1 MRSYFSS
8 SLLQT
13 TKKSTILS
21 SRRRVWTEFSAGIG
35 TISARPSHRYHYM
48 AFSPTVE
55 SLCQC
60 ELRALYSSATRSS
73 SSSSSANPMTLSS
86 PAQPSENDKVKE
98 FLLADIGEG
107 ITEVEIMQWFVEPGD
122 IVHQFDR
129 VCEVQSDKATVEI
142 TSRFDG
148 QVQKLG
154 AKVGDMLKVGKPL
167 LFIAP
172 HASNQSSVEKLQGS
186 SLQQGQ
192 HSSDGEEPPTDH
204 LTDRQKLYT
213 QHDSDNILHIPS
225 SQQNLSWTSA
235 TSLPLFDAASI
246 NTTDTKVIASPAVR
260 KLGKEYNINLAAIQ
274 GTGPHGRL
282 LKSDVMKYVP
292 KTPYL
297 SSNTTKQDDLSTINE
312 PVEKKLN
319 FPATESTTIASFLD
333 DETATVVPLRGYNRL
348 MYQRMTQSLSIPHMT
363 YGEEIKMTNLISVRS
378 HLKSVAMAQ
387 YNLPNLTFLP
397 FFLKATSL
405 SLQSFPI
412 LNSTLSNAVEEDLA
426 LIYQKRHNIGVAID
440 TPRGLVLAVV
450 RDCHDKSLID
460 IALDLHRL
468 QTLAKEG
475 NLSESD
481 VSQATFSI
489 SNIGAIGG
497 TYMSPV
503 VIPPTVAIGAMG
515 KIHRIPCIV
524 EDNHNHKEV
533 KVEAVDVMNVSW
545 GADHR
550 VIDGATL
557 ARFSNAWKGYVENP
571 TTMMLTLR

>member
-1 MRSYFSS
+1 M
-8 SLLQT
+8 
-13 TKKSTILS
+13 
-21 SRRRVWTEFSAGIG
+21 
-35 TISARPSHRYHYM
+35 
-48 AFSPTVE
+48 
-55 SLCQC
+55 
-60 ELRALYSSATRSS
+60 
-73 SSSSSANPMTLSS
+73 
-86 PAQPSENDKVKE
+86 E

-107 ITEVEIMQWFVEPGD
+107 IAEVEIMQWFVEPGD

-172 HASNQSSVEKLQGS
+172 PISNQSSIVEKSKGS
-186 SLQQGQ
+186 SPLDRQQSEQQGLNG
-192 HSSDGEEPPTDH
+192 SDGGKELVLSNFTGRH
-204 LTDRQKLYT
+204 KLYT
-213 QHDSDNILHIPS
+213 QHDSDNMLHIPS
-225 SQQNLSWTSA
+225 SQQNLSWPSS
-235 TSLPLFDAASI
+235 TSLPLFEATSI
-246 NTTDTKVIASPAVR
+246 TTTDAKFIASPAVR
-260 KLGKEYNINLAAIQ
+260 KLGKEYNVNLAAIQ
-274 GTGPHGRL
+274 GTGPQGRL
-282 LKSDVMKYVP
+282 LKSDVMKYI
-292 KTPYL
+292 TGTSYL
-297 SSNTTKQDDLSTINE
+297 SSNTAREDELSTIKRLNE
-312 PVEKKLN
+312 SVERKRD
-319 FPATESTTIASFLD
+319 FAVTEPTNISSFLSREE
-333 DETATVVPLRGYNRL
+333 DEGTTTVVPIRGYNRL

-363 YGEEIKMTNLISVRS
+363 YGEEVRMTNLISVRS
-378 HLKSVAMAQ
+378 QLKSVATAQ
-387 YNLPNLTFLP
+387 YNVPNLTFLP
-397 FFLKATSL
+397 FFLKASSL
-405 SLQSFPI
+405 ALQLFPI
-412 LNSTLSNAVEEDLA
+412 LNSRLSNAVEEDLA
-426 LIYQKRHNIGVAID
+426 LIYQKRHHIGVAMD
-440 TPRGLVLAVV
+440 TPRGLVVAVV
-450 RDCHDKSLID
+450 RDCQDKSLID
-460 IALDLHRL
+460 IARDLHRL
-468 QTLAKEG
+468 QTLGKEG

-481 VSQATFSI
+481 VSHATFSI

-533 KVEAVDVMNVSW
+533 KIEAVDVMNVSW

>member
-1 MRSYFSS
+1 MSS
-8 SLLQT
+8 
-13 TKKSTILS
+13 K
-21 SRRRVWTEFSAGIG
+21 RRVSAGIA
-35 TISARPSHRYHYM
+35 TISARPYHRCHYM
-48 AFSPTVE
+48 ASGPLTVE
-55 SLCQC
+55 SLCPS
-60 ELRALYSSATRSS
+60 ELRTLCSSATRNSS
-73 SSSSSANPMTLSS
+73 SSSGVNPMTLSS
-86 PAQPSENDKVKE
+86 PANENVKE

-154 AKVGDMLKVGKPL
+154 AKVGDMLEVGKPL

-172 HASNQSSVEKLQGS
+172 HTGNQSPVEQLQGS

-192 HSSDGEEPPTDH
+192 HSSDGEESPTDNV
-204 LTDRQKLYT
+204 TSRPKLYT
-213 QHDSDNILHIPS
+213 QHDSDNILRIPS
-225 SQQNLSWTSA
+225 SA
-235 TSLPLFDAASI
+235 ASLPLFDAASI
-246 NTTDTKVIASPAVR
+246 TTADAKVMASPAVR

-297 SSNTTKQDDLSTINE
+297 SSNTTKQDELSTVNNT
-312 PVEKKLN
+312 PVEKTLN
-319 FPATESTTIASFLD
+319 MTAMEPTTIASYLD
-333 DETATVVPLRGYNRL
+333 DETTTVVPLRGYNRL

-387 YNLPNLTFLP
+387 YSLPNLTFLP
-397 FFLKATSL
+397 FFLKAASL
-405 SLQSFPI
+405 ALQSFPI

-426 LIYQKRHNIGVAID
+426 LIYQKRHHIGVAMD
-440 TPRGLVLAVV
+440 TPRGLVVAVV
-450 RDCHDKSLID
+450 RDCQDKSLID
-460 IALDLHRL
+460 IARDLHRL
-468 QTLAKEG
+468 QTLGKEG

-481 VSQATFSI
+481 VSHATFSI

-533 KVEAVDVMNVSW
+533 KIEAVDVMNVSW

>member
-1 MRSYFSS
+1 MPSK
-8 SLLQT
+8 Q
-13 TKKSTILS
+13 
-21 SRRRVWTEFSAGIG
+21 RVWTEYYGVIA
-35 TISARPSHRYHYM
+35 TISTRPTHQRNHI
-48 AFSPTVE
+48 AFDPTVHQLRT
-55 SLCQC
+55 LC
-60 ELRALYSSATRSS
+60 SASR
-73 SSSSSANPMTLSS
+73 SSSSSANQMAMSS
-86 PAQPSENDKVKE
+86 PTFQEYDHGKVME

-107 ITEVEIMQWFVEPGD
+107 IAEVEIMQWFVEPGD

-172 HASNQSSVEKLQGS
+172 PISNQSTIVEKSKESS
-186 SLQQGQ
+186 SLDRQQSEQQGLDG
-192 HSSDGEEPPTDH
+192 SDGKELLPSNFTG
-204 LTDRQKLYT
+204 RNKLYT
-213 QHDSDNILHIPS
+213 QHDTDNMLHIPS
-225 SQQNLSWTSA
+225 SQQNLSWPSS
-235 TSLPLFDAASI
+235 TSLPLFEATSI
-246 NTTDTKVIASPAVR
+246 TTTDAKFIASPAVR

-274 GTGPHGRL
+274 GTGPQGRL
-282 LKSDVMKYVP
+282 LKSDVMKYV
-292 KTPYL
+292 TGTSYL
-297 SSNTTKQDDLSTINE
+297 SSNTAKEDDLSTIQRLNE
-312 PVEKKLN
+312 SDEETRDFAV
-319 FPATESTTIASFLD
+319 TEPTNVSSFLSREE
-333 DETATVVPLRGYNRL
+333 DEGTTTVVPLRGYNRL

-363 YGEEIKMTNLISVRS
+363 YGEGIRMTNLISVRS
-378 HLKSVAMAQ
+378 QLKSVAMAQ

-397 FFLKATSL
+397 FFLKASSL
-405 SLQSFPI
+405 ALQLFPI
-412 LNSTLSNAVEEDLA
+412 LNSRLSNAVEEDLA
-426 LIYQKRHNIGVAID
+426 VIYQKRHHIGVAMD
-440 TPRGLVLAVV
+440 TPRGLVVAVV
-450 RDCHDKSLID
+450 RDCQDKSLID

-515 KIHRIPCIV
+515 RIQRIPHFLD
-524 EDNHNHKEV
+524 ENNNNKDL
-533 KVEAVDVMNVSW
+533 KVEAIDVMNVSW

-557 ARFSNAWKGYVENP
+557 ARFSNAWKRYVENP